1 MVGKLLLAIFLLL
14 ILAVG
19 ARWLLLASSSR
30 SPRNIVAQKEKLS
43 PCPRRPACVSSQ
55 AQDPARRV
63 EPIVAPGRVDVAL
76 DRAQRAIASMSGGRV
91 VEVEGPYLRAEFTSR
106 LFRFVDDLELL
117 WDSSGVFHV
126 RSASRVGSSDLG
138 ANRRRVESLRRTF
151 ENLG

>member
-1 MVGKLLLAIFLLL
+1 MVGKLLIAALFFL

-30 SPRNIVAQKEKLS
+30 SPGTIVTVKKKLS

-55 AQDPARRV
+55 ENDPARRV
-63 EPIVAPGRVDVAL
+63 EPIAAPGPVEAAL
-76 DRAQRAIASMSGGRV
+76 DRAQETIASMSGGRV

-106 LFRFVDDLELL
+106 IFRFVDDLELL
-117 WDSSGVFHV
+117 WDPSAVFHV
-126 RSASRVGSSDLG
+126 RSASRVGSSDMG
-138 ANRRRVESLRRTF
+138 ANRRRVESLRRAF

>member
-1 MVGKLLLAIFLLL
+1 MGRVLIAASVFL

-30 SPRNIVAQKEKLS
+30 SPGTIVTEKERLS

-55 AQDPARRV
+55 ENDPGRRV
-63 EPIVAPGRVDVAL
+63 EPIVAPGPVEAAL
-76 DRAQRAIASMSGGRV
+76 ERAQRAIASMSGGRV

-106 LFRFVDDLELL
+106 IFRFIDDLELL
-117 WDSSGVFHV
+117 WDPSGVFHV

-138 ANRRRVESLRRTF
+138 ANRRRVESLRRAF